1 LAPQLPLSFPHP
13 FHPVNQSL
21 TITMANK
28 SVYLSHPCPRCG
40 NGNYP
45 SMRSLTIHLNTCSNR
60 FGLLPNAKEQPST
73 LPTLGQRAKQI
84 LQSMKRPHIS
94 GTLPNVNHLTFLPS
108 NALAGPASTS
118 DDQDTLFQSDNDV
131 TDYDVFNDHNNND
144 TDNPTTTASTNV
156 YNFQRG
162 INPPP
167 GVKFGIHLQHI
178 ISSHRSVDLKLYDE
192 IIDLIHYHATT
203 QETNFSTNKL
213 YHQKELTTTL
223 SQLYHLNGLQP
234 TLHYVTLADLSLVTI
249 PVFDVKAVILSILHD
264 PQRMNPSN
272 FSPGYDIFTGT
283 LTDANNLKL
292 NEIHTGSAWN
302 TARDFYCGDSDA
314 FPLALLCF
322 YDKTHTDLY
331 GSFS

>member
-1 LAPQLPLSFPHP
+1 MNYYGCYCIIIYLVNFHPHVCQWNQTLLQHHLRFEFTNLLIPTYVCSIIYTQSSTTDLVPSHFLYNHLLVSHFHSIFSVLAPQLPLSFPHP

-28 SVYLSHPCPRCG
+28 SVYMSHPCPRCG

-156 YNFQRG
+156 
-162 INPPP
+162 
-167 GVKFGIHLQHI
+167 
-178 ISSHRSVDLKLYDE
+178 
-192 IIDLIHYHATT
+192 
-203 QETNFSTNKL
+203 
-213 YHQKELTTTL
+213 
-223 SQLYHLNGLQP
+223 
-234 TLHYVTLADLSLVTI
+234 
-249 PVFDVKAVILSILHD
+249 
-264 PQRMNPSN
+264 
-272 FSPGYDIFTGT
+272 
-283 LTDANNLKL
+283 
-292 NEIHTGSAWN
+292 
-302 TARDFYCGDSDA
+302 
-314 FPLALLCF
+314 
-322 YDKTHTDLY
+322 
-331 GSFS
+331 